1 MPKSKTGAQHLCFLN
16 VAIHSRLNHTN
27 IVGLVGAGLTSKGVR
42 FVVLERLDGGTLTQ
56 MLGYDTRIRDRRR
69 RFWKKKNMPYLDVL
83 KCARSMAAAM
93 QYCHEKAIP
102 GSLVLHR
109 DLKPDN
115 VGFTLDGTVKIIDFG
130 LARILENADP
140 NSNEVYTMSGE
151 TGSLRYM
158 SPGKLYQHS
167 MFCSAARNLL
177 KLLCLALIRG
187 CRGTPLQPQ
196 S

>member
-1 MPKSKTGAQHLCFLN
+1 
-16 VAIHSRLNHTN
+16 
-27 IVGLVGAGLTSKGVR
+27 
-42 FVVLERLDGGTLTQ
+42 VVLERLDGGTLTQ

-69 RFWKKKNMPYLDVL
+69 RFWKRKNMPYLDVL

-93 QYCHEKAIP
+93 QYCH
-102 GSLVLHR
+102 VLHR

-140 NSNEVYTMSGE
+140 QSNEVYTMSGE

-158 SPGKLYQHS
+158 SPGKSCLIS
-167 MFCSAARNLL
+167 KLRLFCTILTQTGFLL
-177 KLLCLALIRG
+177 PLPRG
-187 CRGTPLQPQ
+187 CRGTSLQPQ
-196 S
+196 NRCVFVRNHSMGIEFWEETFSWSQ